1 MEAGNRTPWECH
13 GSGLHSCA
21 VNSDAYRRQA
31 RYARYRRASGLA
43 SLEEEADHLSP
54 SSLSTAFGST
64 AKFLWTNQG
73 PVPPPHPAPSLF
85 SLFCSGLG
93 SLGSQGRSSAD
104 CLLWFSDIKKWFPG

>member
-1 MEAGNRTPWECH
+1 MKAGNRTPWECH

-54 SSLSTAFGST
+54 SSLSTAFGPT

-73 PVPPPHPAPSLF
+73 PVPPPPTPPLLCSLSSAP
-85 SLFCSGLG
+85 GLG
-93 SLGSQGRSSAD
+93 L
-104 CLLWFSDIKKWFPG
+104 